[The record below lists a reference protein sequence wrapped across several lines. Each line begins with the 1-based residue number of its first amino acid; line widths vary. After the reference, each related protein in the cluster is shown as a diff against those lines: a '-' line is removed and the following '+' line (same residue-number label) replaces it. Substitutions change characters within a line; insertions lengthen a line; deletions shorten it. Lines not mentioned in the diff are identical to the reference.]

1 MITNTIKTSDIFRD
15 LNPSELQLVQ
25 NKAIKTVY
33 LKDEVIF
40 QEGDA
45 SDQMYMVVQGVVEIW
60 KSEGKT
66 LKGSRLAR
74 LQEGEIFGEMALFD
88 HKPRSATA
96 VAAIETETVILVWS
110 QKEFN
115 SLISENPQIGIKVLK
130 NIIDKISGRLRNA
143 NDAIHTLLRSN
154 QYISL

>member
-15 LNPSELQLVQ
+15 LDPAELQLVQ
-25 NKAIKTVY
+25 SKAIKTVY

-45 SDQMYMVVQGVVEIW
+45 GEQMYMVVQGVVEIW

-96 VAAIETETVILVWS
+96 VAAIEHETVILVWNQRDFS
-110 QKEFN
+110 A
-115 SLISENPQIGIKVLK
+115 LVAENPKIGIKVLK
-130 NIIDKISGRLRNA
+130 NIIEKISGRLRSA